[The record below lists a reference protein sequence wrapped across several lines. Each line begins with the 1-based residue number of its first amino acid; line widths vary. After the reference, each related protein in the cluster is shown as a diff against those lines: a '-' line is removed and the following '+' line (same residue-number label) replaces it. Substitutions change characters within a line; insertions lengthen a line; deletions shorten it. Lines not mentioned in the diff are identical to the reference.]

1 MLPNDPNLHRDLQ
14 ALPSITAKEFTFLS
28 DSLEHEDMLARF
40 ALRAAT
46 QTHEP
51 EFKHMLEQ
59 IARERLMQFDHC
71 LTTLQVQGGYVQHAS
86 GQPYGGI

>member
-1 MLPNDPNLHRDLQ
+1 MLPNEPNLHHDPQ
-14 ALPSITAKEFTFLS
+14 ALPSITAKELTFLS

-40 ALRAAT
+40 VLRDAT
-46 QTHEP
+46 QTLEP

-59 IARERLMQFDHC
+59 IARERLMQFDQC
-71 LTTLQVQGGYVQHAS
+71 MTILQVQGGYVQHAS